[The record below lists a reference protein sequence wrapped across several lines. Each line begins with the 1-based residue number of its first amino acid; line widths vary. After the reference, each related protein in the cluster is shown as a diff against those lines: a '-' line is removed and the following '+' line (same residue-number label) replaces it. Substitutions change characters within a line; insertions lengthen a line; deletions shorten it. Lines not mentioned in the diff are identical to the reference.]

1 MIAILLIG
9 TGAGLVSA
17 LLFAVVVTG
26 SPLALFL
33 SFVAPLPVFIAALG
47 WNHRAGLVAAA
58 VGGVVVALTFRW
70 SAGVAFTLGWALPGW
85 WLAYLALL
93 GRPAADGTVEWYP
106 VGRLLL
112 WLAGTAALITLIG
125 IVALGNG
132 DYDTFRATMRRVFT
146 SFLRTH
152 PDAAAETGAGTGFI
166 EGLLASLP
174 FFIAA
179 SFTMILAA
187 NLWLAAKA
195 VAISQRLLRPW
206 PFLPLTAMPRAA
218 IALMLGG
225 VVIGFAPG
233 FVGALGLAVV
243 GALAVAFALQGLAVL
258 HDVSRGRPARV
269 TVLIGAYFVA
279 VFLSQIGLP
288 VLALAGMADSA
299 FGLRHRF
306 GGGRPGP
313 TPSPDPRTPRP

>member
-1 MIAILLIG
+1 MIPILLIG

-47 WNHRAGLVAAA
+47 WNHRAGLVAAV
-58 VGGVVVALTFRW
+58 VGGIVVALTFRW

-93 GRPAADGTVEWYP
+93 GRPTADGTVEWYP
-106 VGRLLL
+106 IGRLLL
-112 WLAGTAALITLIG
+112 WLAGTAAVVTLIG
-125 IVALGNG
+125 VIALGSG
-132 DYDTFRATMRRVFT
+132 DYDTFRTTMRRVFT
-146 SFLRTH
+146 SFLRTRS
-152 PDAAAETGAGTGFI
+152 DAPAETGASEGLI

-206 PFLPLTAMPRAA
+206 PFLPLTAMPRSA
-218 IALMLGG
+218 IGLMLAA
-225 VVIGFAPG
+225 VVLGFGPG
-233 FVGALGLAVV
+233 FVGAFGLAVV

-269 TVLIGAYFVA
+269 TILMGAYFVA

-288 VLALAGMADSA
+288 VLALAGMADTA
-299 FGLRHRF
+299 FGMRRRF
-306 GGGRPGP
+306 GGGSGP
-313 TPSPDPRTPRP
+313 TPSPRPKL

>member
-1 MIAILLIG
+1 MVPILLIG
-9 TGAGLVSA
+9 VGAGLVSA

-47 WNHRAGLVAAA
+47 WNHRAGLVAVA

-70 SAGVAFTLGWALPGW
+70 TAGVAFTLGWALPGW

-93 GRPAADGTVEWYP
+93 GRPAADGTMEWYP

-112 WLAGTAALITLIG
+112 WVAGTAAAVTLIG

-132 DYDTFRATMRRVFT
+132 DYDVFRTTMRRVFT

-152 PDAAAETGAGTGFI
+152 PDAAAETGASDGFI

-174 FFIAA
+174 FFVAA
-179 SFTMILAA
+179 SFTIILVI

-195 VAISQRLLRPW
+195 VTISQRLLRPW
-206 PFLPLTAMPRAA
+206 PPLPLMAMPRPALA
-218 IALMLGG
+218 IMMGG
-225 VVIGFAPG
+225 VVLGFVPG
-233 FVGALGLAVV
+233 FVGALGLATV
-243 GALAVAFALQGLAVL
+243 GALAIAFALQGLAVL

-269 TVLIGAYFVA
+269 TMLVGAYFVA
-279 VFLSQIGLP
+279 LFLSQIGLP
-288 VLALAGMADSA
+288 VLAVAGMADTA
-299 FGLRHRF
+299 FGLRHRL
-306 GGGRPGP
+306 GGGGPGP
-313 TPSPDPRTPRP
+313 TLPTPTRR

>member
-47 WNHRAGLVAAA
+47 WNHRAGLVAAV
-58 VGGVVVALTFRW
+58 VGGVVVAITFRW
-70 SAGVAFTLGWALPGW
+70 TAGVAFALGWALPGW

-112 WLAGTAALITLIG
+112 WVAGTAALVTLVG
-125 IVALGNG
+125 VVALGNG

-146 SFLRTH
+146 SFLRTR
-152 PDAAAETGAGTGFI
+152 PDAAAETGASDGFI

-174 FFIAA
+174 FFVAA

-187 NLWLAAKA
+187 NLWLSAKA
-195 VAISQRLLRPW
+195 VAISQRLMRPW
-206 PFLPLTAMPRAA
+206 PFLPLTAMPKTA
-218 IALMLGG
+218 IAFMLGG
-225 VVIGFAPG
+225 VVLGFVPG
-233 FVGALGLAVV
+233 FVGAFGLAAV

-306 GGGRPGP
+306 GGGGPGP
-313 TPSPDPRTPRP
+313 TPSPPSRP

>member
-1 MIAILLIG
+1 MIPILLIG
-9 TGAGLVSA
+9 VGAGLVSA

-70 SAGVAFTLGWALPGW
+70 TAGVAFTLGWALPGW

-93 GRPAADGTVEWYP
+93 GRPAADGTMEWYP

-112 WLAGTAALITLIG
+112 WVAGTAAAVTLIG

-132 DYDTFRATMRRVFT
+132 DYDVFRTTMRRVFT

-152 PDAAAETGAGTGFI
+152 PDAAADTGASDGFI

-174 FFIAA
+174 FFVAA
-179 SFTMILAA
+179 SFTIILVI
-187 NLWLAAKA
+187 NVWLAAKA

-206 PFLPLTAMPRAA
+206 PPLPLMAMPRPALA
-218 IALMLGG
+218 IMMGG
-225 VVIGFAPG
+225 VVLGFAPG
-233 FVGALGLAVV
+233 FVGALGLAAV
-243 GALAVAFALQGLAVL
+243 GSLAIAFALQGLAVL

-269 TVLIGAYFVA
+269 TMLVGAYFVA
-279 VFLSQIGLP
+279 LFLSQIGLP
-288 VLALAGMADSA
+288 VLAVAGMVDTA
-299 FGLRHRF
+299 FGLRHRL
-306 GGGRPGP
+306 GGGGPGP
-313 TPSPDPRTPRP
+313 TLPTHTRQ

>member
-1 MIAILLIG
+1 MVPILLIG
-9 TGAGLVSA
+9 VGAGLVSA

-70 SAGVAFTLGWALPGW
+70 TAGVAFTLGWALPGW
-85 WLAYLALL
+85 WLAYLTLL
-93 GRPAADGTVEWYP
+93 GRPSADGSVEWYP

-112 WLAGTAALITLIG
+112 WLAGTAAIITLIG
-125 IVALGNG
+125 VVALGNG
-132 DYDTFRATMRRVFT
+132 DYDAFRTTMRRVFM
-146 SFLRTH
+146 SFLRAR
-152 PDAAAETGAGTGFI
+152 PDAATEVGASDGFI

-174 FFIAA
+174 FFVAA

-206 PFLPLTAMPRAA
+206 PFLPLTTMPRAA
-218 IALMLGG
+218 LGVMLGG
-225 VVIGFAPG
+225 VVLGFAPG
-233 FVGALGLAVV
+233 FVGAFGLAAV

-269 TVLIGAYFVA
+269 TILMGAYFVA

-288 VLALAGMADSA
+288 VLALAGMTDTA

-306 GGGRPGP
+306 GGGGPGP
-313 TPSPDPRTPRP
+313 TPPTPTRR